1 MRFEFIATRQR
12 VGVSL
17 KLTFGETLKT
27 MFAQI
32 PSKKENRA
40 PEQNFMKIWGSVK
53 KNGSWTEKMIEM

>member
-27 MFAQI
+27 IFAQI
-32 PSKKENRA
+32 LSKKENRA

-53 KNGSWTEKMIEM
+53 KMVLGPKMIEM

>member
-27 MFAQI
+27 IFAQI
-32 PSKKENRA
+32 LSKKRIRA
-40 PEQNFMKIWGSVK
+40 LKQNFMKIWLSVK
-53 KNGSWTEKMIEM
+53 KMVIGPKMIEM